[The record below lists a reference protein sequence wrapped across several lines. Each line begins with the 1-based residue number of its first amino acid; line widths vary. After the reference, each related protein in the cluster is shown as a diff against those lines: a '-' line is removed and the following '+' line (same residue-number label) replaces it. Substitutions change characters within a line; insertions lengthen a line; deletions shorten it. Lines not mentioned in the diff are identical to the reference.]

1 MIKRALIVDD
11 SRLARLTLKRLLE
24 KSGIEVNEAEGV
36 LDAEELLGHIQKPDV
51 VFMDIMMP
59 DLDGYAGL
67 ARLRD
72 NPETRSLP
80 VIMYSGDSS
89 DEARDRAKDAGATG
103 YLQKPADGDRLNV
116 ILNAINSHIQK
127 TGAAPSAPK
136 PEVKP
141 QVAPKKID
149 RFEGLSLSQK
159 PTETPT
165 APRPVD
171 TAVASSSQAVSPAI
185 SASSATAAPVTNP
198 VSNNLATNAMAN
210 VQSDMIK
217 RLQTRADES
226 ESRLS
231 EVNQNF
237 QVKTNEL
244 TLQVKQ
250 LSHDVT
256 QQLTQYN
263 ENVDKRLV
271 HGINELEKRL
281 QANFNDHTHRITQLE
296 RRPAQTGDTERLQR
310 DIVYLQRQLVSM
322 EKLSKIAL
330 GVGGSAIALAL
341 LAVMWHILK

>member
-24 KSGIEVNEAEGV
+24 KSGVEVNEAEGV
-36 LDAEELLGHIQKPDV
+36 LDAEEILGHIAKPDV

-116 ILNAINSHIQK
+116 ILNAINNHIQK
-127 TGAAPSAPK
+127 TGAAPSAPR
-136 PEVKP
+136 PEKVQPVQK
-141 QVAPKKID
+141 VID
-149 RFEGLSLSQK
+149 RFEQ
-159 PTETPT
+159 
-165 APRPVD
+165 APRPPLTEPSRPVIESS
-171 TAVASSSQAVSPAI
+171 ASSSQAISPAI
-185 SASSATAAPVTNP
+185 SSLAPSTPASASAPAPASS
-198 VSNNLATNAMAN
+198 NLTSHALAN

-231 EVNQNF
+231 EVNQSF
-237 QVKTNEL
+237 QVRANEL

-256 QQLTQYN
+256 QQLAQHN
-263 ENVDKRLV
+263 ENYDKRLS
-271 HGINELEKRL
+271 HNLQELEKRL
-281 QANFNDHTHRITQLE
+281 QNHFNDHTHRITQLE

-322 EKLSKIAL
+322 EKLAKIGLAIGSL
-330 GVGGSAIALAL
+330 GIVLAL
-341 LAVMWHILK
+341 LAVVWHLLK

>member
-24 KSGIEVNEAEGV
+24 KNGVEVNEAEGV
-36 LDAEELLGHIQKPDV
+36 IDAEELLGHIQKPDV

-72 NPETRSLP
+72 NPDTRSLP

-127 TGAAPSAPK
+127 TGTAPSAPR

-141 QVAPKKID
+141 QAAPKKIE
-149 RFEGLSLSQK
+149 RFEGLSLNASK
-159 PTETPT
+159 PTTET
-165 APRPVD
+165 
-171 TAVASSSQAVSPAI
+171 SSSSTT
-185 SASSATAAPVTNP
+185 SATTIASAAPASTTQNAP
-198 VSNNLATNAMAN
+198 LTSPNTNLATNALAN
-210 VQSDMIK
+210 AQSDMIK
-217 RLQTRADES
+217 RLQTRADDS

-250 LSHDVT
+250 LGHDVS
-256 QQLTQYN
+256 QQLAQQN
-263 ENVDKRLV
+263 ENIDKRLSHSV
-271 HGINELEKRL
+271 NELEKRL
-281 QANFNDHTHRITQLE
+281 QNSFNDHNHRITQLE

-322 EKLSKIAL
+322 EKFSKIAIAVGSVGIVL
-330 GVGGSAIALAL
+330 GL
-341 LAVMWHILK
+341 LSVMWHILK